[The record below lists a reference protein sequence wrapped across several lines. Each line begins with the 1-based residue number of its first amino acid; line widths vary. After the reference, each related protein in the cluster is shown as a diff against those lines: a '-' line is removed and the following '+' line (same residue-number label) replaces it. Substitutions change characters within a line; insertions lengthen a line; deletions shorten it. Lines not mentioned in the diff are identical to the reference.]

1 MEQLS
6 ERKEQILRAV
16 IVEYV
21 SGAEPVPSDL
31 IAQKYELGVRSAT
44 IRNELAEM
52 LDLGYLEQPHTSAG
66 RIPSDQGYR
75 YFVDRLIVTSPLDKK
90 RKQRVNEV
98 TDEEDTLRGML
109 RHTTKALSRLTQL
122 LAAATTLRDG
132 NVKVR
137 NAVVTV
143 LGPER
148 ALLVVIL
155 ENGLVE
161 NRIVEIPK
169 GTTIEHVGRVNER
182 LTSQTEG
189 KSLRALTRIKAQATG
204 EPSMDRLTKSVMS
217 TLHQFARDATKG
229 QLIIE
234 GEEYIVGQP
243 EFQRD
248 GLMLQTLVSSLEE
261 GEAIHEALLARSGTV
276 SSVTIGSEHQD
287 EKMHT
292 LSVVRQTF
300 CVGDDEA
307 GTIAIIGPTR
317 MNYEHGIRLLDYT
330 ALAISHTLTKLL
342 R

>member
-1 MEQLS
+1 MQQLTD
-6 ERKEQILRAV
+6 RKEKILRAV

-21 SGAEPVPSDL
+21 SGAEPVASEL

-44 IRNELAEM
+44 VRSELAEM
-52 LDLGYLEQPHTSAG
+52 SDLGYLEQPHTSAG
-66 RIPSDQGYR
+66 RVPSDQGYR
-75 YFVDRLIVTSPLDKK
+75 YFVDRLIVSGPLDKS
-90 RKQRVNEV
+90 RKKRVNEV

-122 LAAATTLRDG
+122 LSAATTLRDG
-132 NVKVR
+132 DVKVI
-137 NAVVTV
+137 NSVLSV
-143 LGPER
+143 LGPKR

-169 GTTIEHVGRVNER
+169 GTTIDHVGRMNER
-182 LTSQTEG
+182 LTKQCEG
-189 KSLRALTRIKAQATG
+189 KSLRALTRIKAKATG
-204 EPSMDRLTKSVMS
+204 ERPMDRLSMSVTS
-217 TLHQFARDATKG
+217 VLQRVARDVTQG

-248 GLMLQTLVSSLEE
+248 ALMLQSLVSSLED
-261 GEAIHEALLARSGTV
+261 GHAIHEALLAPGGTV
-276 SSVTIGSEHQD
+276 PTVTIGSEHKD

-300 CVGDDEA
+300 SVGDDEA

-317 MNYEHGIRLLDYT
+317 MNYEYGIRLLDYT
-330 ALAISHTLTKLL
+330 ALAISQTLTKLL